1 MLKLGSGEWFQGL
14 VELLIWEFKKRYRM
28 IYFGYRFFFISISI
42 LILISNV
49 VVVIMVLVYMSADKY
64 RV

>member
-28 IYFGYRFFFISISI
+28 IYFGYRFFFISI

>member
-28 IYFGYRFFFISISI
+28 IYFGYRFFFISI

-49 VVVIMVLVYMSADKY
+49 VVANMVLVYMSADKY

>member
-1 MLKLGSGEWFQGL
+1 MVSGPGGTVDLG
-14 VELLIWEFKKRYRM
+14 IKKRYRM
-28 IYFGYRFFFISISI
+28 IYFGYRFFFISI

-49 VVVIMVLVYMSADKY
+49 VVAIMVLVYMSADKY

>member
-28 IYFGYRFFFISISI
+28 IYFGYRFFFISV
-42 LILISNV
+42 LISNV
-49 VVVIMVLVYMSADKY
+49 VVAIMVLVYMSADKY

>member
-1 MLKLGSGEWFQGL
+1 MLKLGSGAWFQGL

-28 IYFGYRFFFISISI
+28 IYFGYRFFFISI

-49 VVVIMVLVYMSADKY
+49 VVANMVLVYMSADKY

>member
-1 MLKLGSGEWFQGL
+1 MLKLGSGAWFQGL

-28 IYFGYRFFFISISI
+28 IYFGYRFFFISV
-42 LILISNV
+42 LISNV
-49 VVVIMVLVYMSADKY
+49 VVAIMVLVYMSADKY

>member
-28 IYFGYRFFFISISI
+28 IYFGYRFFFISI

-49 VVVIMVLVYMSADKY
+49 VVAIMVLVYMSADKY